1 MTYLPASDGFL
12 GLPESAGGGFRA
24 CVIPFPL
31 EASVSWKGG
40 TAAGPEAII
49 EASQQVELFDE
60 TRMREPCL
68 DFELRTRVSDVVP
81 SSIPAALDQL
91 AATIQSELAEGFFPL
106 TLGGEH
112 SLTAGAVRPFVELH
126 EDLVIV
132 QLDAHADM
140 RDGYEGEHFS
150 HAAAMRRCLDHP
162 NVSLIS
168 FGIRNI
174 STEEIPFMQS
184 MGERVNIFWAH
195 NQQQWDLTKLATLI
209 NGRPVYLTVD
219 VDGFDSSLM
228 PATGTPEPGGL
239 FWNDAINI
247 IEAVAGCTTIV
258 GADIVELAPGESLHA
273 CDFLAAKLGYRI
285 LSAACE
291 SSESRE
297 R

>member
-1 MTYLPASDGFL
+1 MTYLPASNGFL

-31 EASVSWKGG
+31 EASVSWKAG
-40 TAAGPEAII
+40 TAAGPDAII
-49 EASQQVELFDE
+49 EASHQVELFDE
-60 TRMREPCL
+60 TRMRETYL
-68 DFELRTRVSDVVP
+68 EFDLRTRVSAVVP
-81 SSIPAALDQL
+81 SSIPAALAQL
-91 AATIQSELAEGFFPL
+91 AATIQSELSDGFFPL

-132 QLDAHADM
+132 QLDAHADL

-162 NVSLIS
+162 NVSLIA

-174 STEEIPFMQS
+174 SKDEIPFTQS
-184 MGERVNIFWAH
+184 VGDRVNIFWAH
-195 NQQQWDLTKLATLI
+195 EQQQWDLTKLANLI

-247 IEAVAGCTTIV
+247 IEAVARCTTIV
-258 GADIVELAPGESLHA
+258 GADIVELAPSEILHA

-285 LSAACE
+285 LSAACD
-291 SSESRE
+291 SVVMRT